1 MAVCI
6 DSLTEGR
13 VLTSDMPNHFC
24 PGKSLTEQLEP
35 RVPKAQIA
43 GKLRSGFG
51 LSARGEPASVDPRS
65 QQKWAPRVLYLSSN
79 SLFQISQPI

>member
-24 PGKSLTEQLEP
+24 PGKSLPEELEP
-35 RVPKAQIA
+35 RVLEAQSA
-43 GKLRSGFG
+43 GKQKSGSG
-51 LSARGEPASVDPRS
+51 LSV
-65 QQKWAPRVLYLSSN
+65 
-79 SLFQISQPI
+79 I